1 MRCLPCAMSMSNNR
15 VGSSVF
21 TNSGVRVLFTS
32 DTGANAVTI
41 SDTGERTAL
50 STPSFQRVCIESESL
65 PTGIEIP
72 NAGHNSIPT
81 ALTVSYSLASS
92 PATPHAAIQLAE
104 ILIWLIASIGAAA
117 ILVIASAI
125 AMRPDAGASS
135 TASGVRSP
143 IAIASP
149 SVPT

>member
-1 MRCLPCAMSMSNNR
+1 M
-15 VGSSVF
+15 
-21 TNSGVRVLFTS
+21 
-32 DTGANAVTI
+32 
-41 SDTGERTAL
+41 
-50 STPSFQRVCIESESL
+50 
-65 PTGIEIP
+65 
-72 NAGHNSIPT
+72 PT
-81 ALTVSYSLASS
+81 ALTVSYNLASS
-92 PATPHAAIQLAE
+92 PAAPHAAIQLAE

-135 TASGVRSP
+135 TANGVRSP